1 MNNVNKT
8 LYLQFITDI
17 VLLPPE
23 MINKLKDFERIL
35 KSLYSKFALLVKQI
49 YSCMNIIRLQI
60 NRLKLKK
67 QLKNKNVSFSLR
79 IADILFFILFY

>member
-23 MINKLKDFERIL
+23 MINKLKDFEKFIF
-35 KSLYSKFALLVKQI
+35 KICFVSKT
-49 YSCMNIIRLQI
+49 
-60 NRLKLKK
+60 
-67 QLKNKNVSFSLR
+67 
-79 IADILFFILFY
+79 DI